1 MSIKFRFEWL
11 IEDNLYDKG
20 IGQKKQFGFDNLD
33 VCVKERKASRDD
45 WNSTFETSRQL
56 TEKYLHLHTQM
67 KFLKLRLNENMNM
80 NI

>member
-45 WNSTFETSRQL
+45 
-56 TEKYLHLHTQM
+56 
-67 KFLKLRLNENMNM
+67 
-80 NI
+80 